1 MPRFVTKITKD
12 TKKYIEQDIAI
23 AILSAGA
30 GARIKSY
37 EPRSL
42 LRIGDKSLIEHQIS
56 TIRECFDSPEV
67 ISVLGYDCERVIK
80 KIENK
85 TRIVENQLHEQ
96 SNASESMRLAFHN
109 TTKKNFMF
117 FHGDLYFNKETLQNL
132 DYKKSFIIIDKSGQ
146 IADKEVGVTISENK
160 ASILSYGLPVKW
172 AQIVYVTGKEYRIL
186 RNIFQR
192 YTPPDKKLLLF
203 EVLNRMISMGAQ
215 FYCHEPEKMS
225 IVEIDRI
232 KDLRQ

>member
-12 TKKYIEQDIAI
+12 TQRYVEQDIAI

-30 GARIKSY
+30 GSRIKSY

-56 TIRECFDSPEV
+56 TIRECFESPEV
-67 ISVLGYDCERVIK
+67 ISVVGYDCERVIK
-80 KIENK
+80 KIKNK
-85 TRIVENQLHEQ
+85 TRIVENQLHDQ
-96 SNASESMRLAFHN
+96 SNASESIRLAFHN
-109 TTKKNFMF
+109 TPKQNFMF

-132 DYKKSFIIIDKSGQ
+132 DYKKSFIIIDTSGQ
-146 IADKEVGVTISENK
+146 IADKEVGVTVSGDK

-172 AQIVYVTGKEYRIL
+172 AQIVYVTGREYRIL
-186 RNIFQR
+186 KNIFQK
-192 YTPPDKKLLLF
+192 YTLPDKKLLSF
-203 EVLNRMISMGAQ
+203 EIVNRMISMGAQ
-215 FYCHEPEKMS
+215 FNCHEPEKMS